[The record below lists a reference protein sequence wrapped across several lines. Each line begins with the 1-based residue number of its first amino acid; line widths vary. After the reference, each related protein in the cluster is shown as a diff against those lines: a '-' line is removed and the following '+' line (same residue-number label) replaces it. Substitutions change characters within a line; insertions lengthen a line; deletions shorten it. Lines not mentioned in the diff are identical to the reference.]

1 MLNKILHDMEQ
12 QVGGSVNDM
21 ISQDPELAAIDVEM
35 YQASSKLENLFMVA
49 SIVEDTVKSKAE
61 DVDLEAMNDSSL
73 NALASSAIT
82 TLKTVSKIAE
92 VKIESYELE
101 SEFVSGKEKY
111 RVAINDLEG
120 VLDKVKKKIKEWWT
134 KLKAFVK
141 KWWNKLWGKDE
152 KKKSKENLEKII
164 TNMKDILSK
173 DEIKY
178 EDLEKAIGSATVI
191 KFLLNQDNPSDVY
204 NGMLQLNGATIVN
217 SKEGL
222 EKLNKI
228 ADAFKEDN
236 AQETYKAFADE
247 YSKLNGELRKNPGS
261 SVIGKI
267 SKGAIKANINPE
279 NVWSIGI
286 STVSSPG
293 DQKKYKVDTGIFK
306 GVPTFVTSKDGIK
319 PKGFLGET
327 SIEGTVL
334 TEKSDEKA
342 KEEFVK
348 KAKAFKLDEFAKE
361 VEAAFKILDEVKDL
375 VGKSTDA
382 TEGNGE
388 VPTIEQIKMAYFN
401 DYVKLSKTTSAAI
414 KTLIKF

>member
-141 KWWNKLWGKDE
+141 KWH
-152 KKKSKENLEKII
+152 
-164 TNMKDILSK
+164 
-173 DEIKY
+173 
-178 EDLEKAIGSATVI
+178 
-191 KFLLNQDNPSDVY
+191 
-204 NGMLQLNGATIVN
+204 
-217 SKEGL
+217 
-222 EKLNKI
+222 
-228 ADAFKEDN
+228 FK
-236 AQETYKAFADE
+236 
-247 YSKLNGELRKNPGS
+247 
-261 SVIGKI
+261 
-267 SKGAIKANINPE
+267 
-279 NVWSIGI
+279 
-286 STVSSPG
+286 
-293 DQKKYKVDTGIFK
+293 
-306 GVPTFVTSKDGIK
+306 
-319 PKGFLGET
+319 
-327 SIEGTVL
+327 
-334 TEKSDEKA
+334 
-342 KEEFVK
+342 
-348 KAKAFKLDEFAKE
+348 
-361 VEAAFKILDEVKDL
+361 
-375 VGKSTDA
+375 
-382 TEGNGE
+382 
-388 VPTIEQIKMAYFN
+388 
-401 DYVKLSKTTSAAI
+401 
-414 KTLIKF
+414 